1 MKAHKIGLRMFG
13 NICLFFIVWMTI
25 SASQSILL
33 KQSGPSILYLV
44 LITSVQYIVFLIIN
58 YILTVYI
65 LSFPI
70 ESAIAVTIM
79 ASQKSTPVALV
90 VISSL
95 TSDSKQLGLLAVPC
109 IIGTL

>member
-1 MKAHKIGLRMFG
+1 MFG
-13 NICLFFIVWMTI
+13 NMCLFFIVWMTI

-33 KQSGPSILYLV
+33 KQSGLSILYLV
-44 LITSVQYIVFLIIN
+44 LIKSIQYIMFLIIN

-65 LSFPI
+65 LHFPI

-95 TSDSKQLGLLAVPC
+95 TNDSKQLGLLAVPC